1 MVEKTA
7 VIQNQAG
14 IHVRPSGVII
24 EEIGDYSGKI
34 SAEAHGFSV
43 NLNSVMGLLSLGLV
57 QKDEVK
63 IRVEGPDEE
72 KVAAQV
78 KELFERH
85 YDFPPRQ

>member
-7 VIQNQAG
+7 VVQNQAG

-24 EEIGDYSGKI
+24 EKIGDFSGWI
-34 SAEAHGFSV
+34 NAEAHGFSV
-43 NLNSVMGLLSLGLV
+43 DLNSVMGLLSLGLV
-57 QKDEVK
+57 QEDEVK

-85 YDFPPRQ
+85 YDFPQRK

>member
-7 VIQNQAG
+7 VVQNQAG

-24 EEIGDYSGKI
+24 EEIGDYSGRI

-43 NLNSVMGLLSLGLV
+43 DLNSVMGLLSLGLV

-72 KVAAQV
+72 KTAAKV

-85 YDFPPRQ
+85 YDFPPRK